1 MSKHHKY
8 AILKRPLV
16 TEKSTLM
23 QDDGRYV
30 FEVAKTAT
38 KLEIKE
44 AVQESFGVTVIKV
57 NTMSVKGKMKRFG
70 PRFSQKRSWKKA
82 VVSVAPGDS
91 ITLFEG
97 V

>member
-30 FEVAKTAT
+30 FEVAKPAT

-57 NTMSVKGKMKRFG
+57 NTMNVKGKMKRFG

>member
-8 AILKRPLV
+8 AILKRPLI
-16 TEKSTLM
+16 TDISTLM
-23 QDDGRYV
+23 QEDGRYV

-38 KLEIKE
+38 KLEVKE
-44 AVQESFGVTVIKV
+44 AVQEVFGVTVIKV
-57 NTMSVKGKMKRFG
+57 NTMNVKGKMKRFG
-70 PRFSQKRSWKKA
+70 PKFSQRPSWKKA

>member
-1 MSKHHKY
+1 M
-8 AILKRPLV
+8 I

-23 QDDGRYV
+23 QEDGRYV

-38 KLEIKE
+38 KLEVKE
-44 AVQESFGVTVIKV
+44 AVQEVFGVTVIKV
-57 NTMSVKGKMKRFG
+57 NTMNVKGKMKRFG
-70 PRFSQKRSWKKA
+70 PRFSPKPSWKKA
-82 VVSVAPGDS
+82 IVSVAPGDS

>member
-8 AILKRPLV
+8 AILKRPLI

-23 QDDGRYV
+23 QEDGRYV
-30 FEVAKTAT
+30 FEVAKNAT

-44 AVQESFGVTVIKV
+44 AVQEAFGVTVTKV
-57 NTMSVKGKMKRFG
+57 NTMNVKGKMKRFG
-70 PRFSQKRSWKKA
+70 PKFSQKRSWIKA
-82 VVSVAPGDS
+82 VVSVAQGDS

>member
-8 AILKRPLV
+8 AIHKRPLI
-16 TEKSTLM
+16 TEKTTLM
-23 QDDGRYV
+23 QEDGRYV
-30 FEVAKTAT
+30 FEVAKNAT
-38 KLEIKE
+38 KLEVKE
-44 AVQESFGVTVIKV
+44 AVQQAFGVTVTKV
-57 NTMSVKGKMKRFG
+57 NTMNVKGKMKRFG

-82 VVSVAPGDS
+82 VVSVAQGDS

>member
-57 NTMSVKGKMKRFG
+57 NTMNVKGKMKRIG

>member
-57 NTMSVKGKMKRFG
+57 NTMNVKGKMKRCG

>member
-1 MSKHHKY
+1 
-8 AILKRPLV
+8 
-16 TEKSTLM
+16 M
-23 QDDGRYV
+23 QEDGRYV

-38 KLEIKE
+38 KLEVKE
-44 AVQESFGVTVIKV
+44 AVQEVFGVTVIKV
-57 NTMSVKGKMKRFG
+57 NTMNVKGKMKRFG
-70 PRFSQKRSWKKA
+70 PKFSQRPSWKKA

>member
-8 AILKRPLV
+8 AILKRPLI
-16 TEKSTLM
+16 TEKTTLM
-23 QDDGRYV
+23 QEDGRYV
-30 FEVAKTAT
+30 FEVAKNAT
-38 KLEIKE
+38 KLEVKE
-44 AVQESFGVTVIKV
+44 AVQEAFGVSVTKV
-57 NTMSVKGKMKRFG
+57 NTMNVRGKMKRFG

-82 VVSVAPGDS
+82 VVSVAQGDS

>member
-1 MSKHHKY
+1 MSKPHKY
-8 AILKRPLV
+8 AILKRPLI

-23 QDDGRYV
+23 QEDGRYV

-57 NTMSVKGKMKRFG
+57 NTMNVKGKMKRFG

>member
-57 NTMSVKGKMKRFG
+57 NTMNVKGKMKRFG
-70 PRFSQKRSWKKA
+70 PRFSQKRSWEKA

>member
-23 QDDGRYV
+23 QDDCRYV

-57 NTMSVKGKMKRFG
+57 NTMNVKGKMKRFG

>member
-8 AILKRPLV
+8 AILKRPLI

-23 QDDGRYV
+23 QEDGRYV

-38 KLEIKE
+38 KLEVKE
-44 AVQESFGVTVIKV
+44 AVQEVFGVTVIKV
-57 NTMSVKGKMKRFG
+57 NTMNVKGKMKRFG
-70 PRFSQKRSWKKA
+70 PKFSQKRSWKKA

>member
-57 NTMSVKGKMKRFG
+57 NTMNVKGKLKRFG

>member
-57 NTMSVKGKMKRFG
+57 NTMNVKGKMKRFG
-70 PRFSQKRSWKKA
+70 PRISQKRSWKKA

>member
-30 FEVAKTAT
+30 FEVAMTAT

-57 NTMSVKGKMKRFG
+57 NTMNVKGKMKRFG

>member
-8 AILKRPLV
+8 AILKRPLI
-16 TEKSTLM
+16 TEKTTLM
-23 QDDGRYV
+23 QEDGRYV
-30 FEVAKTAT
+30 FEVAKNAT
-38 KLEIKE
+38 KLEVKE
-44 AVQESFGVTVIKV
+44 AVQEAFGVTVTKV
-57 NTMSVKGKMKRFG
+57 NTMNVNGKMKRFG

-82 VVSVAPGDS
+82 VVSVAQGDS

>member
-23 QDDGRYV
+23 QDDGSYV

-57 NTMSVKGKMKRFG
+57 NTMNVKGKMKRFG

>member
-57 NTMSVKGKMKRFG
+57 NTMNVKGKMKRFG

-91 ITLFEG
+91 ITFFEG